1 MDIVLS
7 KSDPEYHHS
16 LIYKIITFGIIAF
29 GITIGCNI
37 VGLTHSLLTGQYLAS
52 ELVNLPKL
60 VICQSCVGKIF

>member
-16 LIYKIITFGIIAF
+16 HSYKIITFGIIAID
-29 GITIGCNI
+29 ITIIIASTI

-52 ELVNLPKL
+52 GLVNLPKL
-60 VICQSCVGKIF
+60 VICQ

>member
-7 KSDPEYHHS
+7 KSDPEYRHS
-16 LIYKIITFGIIAF
+16 HIYKIITFAIGLIIMIAY
-29 GITIGCNI
+29 NI